1 MGEGRASVELRRD
14 DLVRAAGGR
23 AQGRADRLATVQEEI
38 RRAQAEALGRTG
50 ERLQGILDRLAALD
64 RRLDDLSDQPLEVAG
79 ALVRVETETRN
90 RLRDEAVRVRHQLM
104 IQREAL
110 GFTRQTPVEQCYP
123 VPTRRFVPG
132 RATAEGG
139 SHD

>member
-1 MGEGRASVELRRD
+1 MELRRD
-14 DLVRAAGGR
+14 DLVRAAGDR
-23 AQGRADRLATVQEEI
+23 AQGRADGLATVQEEI

-64 RRLDDLSDQPLEVAG
+64 RWLDNLSDQPLEAAG

-90 RLRDEAVRVRHQLM
+90 RLRDEAVRVRHQLI

-110 GFTRQTPVEQCYP
+110 GFARQTPVEQCYP
-123 VPTRRFVPG
+123 VPARRFVP
-132 RATAEGG
+132 APCDAEGG